1 MYIEPKNY
9 WLQGGKVLVAEDEM
23 LIAYDIA
30 YSIEEA
36 GGTLIGPVATLANA
50 RRLCASDQVDAAVLD
65 MNLLDGNAEPLVSE
79 LRALHIPVIVNT
91 AERLPLAFQSTLPDV
106 LVFAKPTLPDAL
118 TEALGR
124 RLRPEYLPE
133 NQI

>member
-9 WLQGGKVLVAEDEM
+9 WLQGCKVLVAEDEM

-36 GGTLIGPVATLANA
+36 GGTVIGPVATLANA